1 MLSAGQ
7 GGEVQLEVVNK
18 ADGCPG
24 WEEVEKVCKAAVL
37 EDGRTGEIVLLH
49 RPSRILI
56 VSDLLYKSRADVVGP
71 GGAEHRQ

>member
-24 WEEVEKVCKAAVL
+24 WEEVEKVCRVAVL
-37 EDGRTGEIVLLH
+37 DDGRTGEIVLLH

>member
-7 GGEVQLEVVNK
+7 GGTVELEVVNK
-18 ADGCPG
+18 ANGCYG
-24 WEEVEKVCKAAVL
+24 WEEVEKVCRVAVL

-49 RPSRILI
+49 RLSSILI
-56 VSDLLYKSRADVVGP
+56 VSDLLYKSRAEVVGP